1 LSALKTKICA
11 VMAVLAAVAALIPAG
26 VASAAS
32 IGGLTAGGATATSLQ
47 RSGGPITNPVVG
59 TGSTGVPLQAFPAGG
74 KGSGTEAVCESWTS
88 WLNEDLARVDDAIQ
102 NNHMSEYLDAKAQFD
117 QDYNDA
123 LDSGCAVID

>member
-1 LSALKTKICA
+1 
-11 VMAVLAAVAALIPAG
+11 MAVLAAVAALIPAG

-32 IGGLTAGGATATSLQ
+32 IGGLTAAGATATSLQ

-59 TGSTGVPLQAFPAGG
+59 TASTGVPLVAFPAGG
-74 KGSGTEAVCESWTS
+74 KGSGTEATCESWTS
-88 WLNEDLARVDDAIQ
+88 WLNEDQAKVDDAIQ

-117 QDYNDA
+117 QDYSDA